1 MSEEIIR
8 IARTEYV
15 GYFFRFANNLLDEA
29 KTINE
34 ALFIIHANINN
45 NMDIYNSIP
54 IIEAKENYEGS
65 PIKLRGENNFLTK
78 SIYYHSNSVFNCRIN
93 KRYSYG

>member
-8 IARTEYV
+8 IVRTEYV
-15 GYFFRFANNLLDEA
+15 GYFFGFANNLLDEA

-54 IIEAKENYEGS
+54 I
-65 PIKLRGENNFLTK
+65 
-78 SIYYHSNSVFNCRIN
+78 
-93 KRYSYG
+93 